1 MRVREALPDEH
12 DQLGELCVRAYRA
25 VGSVTDS
32 YAARLRDVGGRA
44 QTARVLAAVDGGAV
58 LLGCV
63 TLILDGGPW
72 RELAA
77 ADEGE
82 FRMLAVDPTA
92 QGRGAGA
99 ALVRACVDEARAAGR
114 ARLVLSSATD
124 MTAAHR
130 LYERLGFARA
140 PARDWRPAPHVQ
152 LLAYE
157 LALAQ
162 PPVTSRRRNTR

>member
-1 MRVREALPDEH
+1 MHVRDADPAEYAE
-12 DQLGELCVRAYRA
+12 LGELCVRAYRA
-25 VGSVTDS
+25 LGSLSDS
-32 YAARLRDVGGRA
+32 YAERLRDVAGRA
-44 QTARVLAAVDGGAV
+44 QTARVLAAVDDGAA
-58 LLGCV
+58 LGCV
-63 TLILDGGPW
+63 TLILHGGPW
-72 RELAA
+72 GELAA
-77 ADEGE
+77 PGEGE

-99 ALVRACVDEARAAGR
+99 ALVRACIDGARKEGR

-130 LYERLGFARA
+130 LYEWLGFARA

-157 LALAQ
+157 LAL
-162 PPVTSRRRNTR
+162 

>member
-1 MRVREALPDEH
+1 MRVREAFPDEH
-12 DQLGELCVRAYRA
+12 ERLGELCVRAYRSLGA
-25 VGSVTDS
+25 VSDT

-44 QTARVLAAVDGGAV
+44 QTARVLAAVQDGSPP
-58 LLGCV
+58 LGCV

-72 RELAA
+72 RELATD
-77 ADEGE
+77 DEGE
-82 FRMLAVDPTA
+82 FRMLAVDPEV

-99 ALVRACVDEARAAGR
+99 ALVRACIDEARAAGR

-130 LYERLGFARA
+130 LYERLGFSRA
-140 PARDWRPAPHVQ
+140 PERDWKPAPHVQ

-157 LALAQ
+157 LSL
-162 PPVTSRRRNTR
+162 

>member
-1 MRVREALPDEH
+1 MRVRDADPSEH
-12 DQLGELCVRAYRA
+12 AELGELCVRAYRA
-25 VGSVTDS
+25 LGSVSDS
-32 YAARLRDVGGRA
+32 YAERLRDVAGRA
-44 QTARVLAAVDGGAV
+44 QTARVLAAVDDAAV
-58 LLGCV
+58 LGCV

-72 RELAA
+72 GEIAGP
-77 ADEGE
+77 DEGE
-82 FRMLAVDPTA
+82 FRMLAVDPAA

-99 ALVRACVDEARAAGR
+99 ALVRACIDGARSAGR

-140 PARDWRPAPHVQ
+140 PARDWRPVPHVQ

-157 LALAQ
+157 LAL
-162 PPVTSRRRNTR
+162 

>member
-1 MRVREALPDEH
+1 MTVREALPAEH
-12 DQLGELCVRAYRA
+12 AALGDLCVRAYRA
-25 VGSVTDS
+25 LGSVSDS
-32 YAARLRDVGGRA
+32 YAARLRDVRSRA
-44 QTARVLAAVDGGAV
+44 QTARVLAAVDDAQPI
-58 LLGCV
+58 GCV

-82 FRMLAVDPTA
+82 FRMLAVDPAA
-92 QGRGAGA
+92 QGRGAGE
-99 ALVRACVDEARAAGR
+99 ALVRACIDATRAAGR

-157 LALAQ
+157 LALA
-162 PPVTSRRRNTR
+162 PTHPRT

>member
-1 MRVREALPDEH
+1 MQVRDAEPAEYAA
-12 DQLGELCVRAYRA
+12 LGELCVRAYRA
-25 VGSVTDS
+25 LGSVSDS
-32 YAARLRDVGGRA
+32 YAERLRDVGGRA
-44 QTARVLAAVDGGAV
+44 RTARVLAALDGGAPV
-58 LLGCV
+58 GCV

-77 ADEGE
+77 GDEGE
-82 FRMLAVDPTA
+82 FRMLAVDPVA
-92 QGRGAGA
+92 QGRGAGE
-99 ALVRACVDEARAAGR
+99 ALVRACIHETRAAGR

-124 MTAAHR
+124 MTSAHR

-157 LALAQ
+157 LALGQ